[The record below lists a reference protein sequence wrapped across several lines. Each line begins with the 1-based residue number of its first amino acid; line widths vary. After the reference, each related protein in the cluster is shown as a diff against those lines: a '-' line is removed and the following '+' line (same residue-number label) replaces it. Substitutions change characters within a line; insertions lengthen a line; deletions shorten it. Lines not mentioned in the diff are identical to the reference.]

1 MYCMFCVHCDW
12 CRVHLCVCIIFVCT
26 CVFGLCTV
34 QWLIIDTLYLYV
46 RVSVR
51 TRHGSTVVAVYLDKL
66 PSTHVPGHM
75 ELHLP
80 LTRIS

>member
-1 MYCMFCVHCDW
+1 M
-12 CRVHLCVCIIFVCT
+12 CVCVCVLFLYVLV
-26 CVFGLCTV
+26 CLNGLCTV

-66 PSTHVPGHM
+66 PSTRVPGHM

-80 LTRIS
+80 LTRIG